1 MTSKQPPR
9 IATWLL
15 KRFGSGPNKDAVLGD
30 LSERYLQNDSAMWY
44 WRQAIKAIPVSFFR
58 EIQGYRI
65 PVARVFGITLLAIV
79 LIVALLSEIDS
90 FWKIGIAA
98 ILGGVFVGVLMFW
111 RGHEEGGVM
120 GSNPIGDVRIDSSK
134 IPIRGGIGAGILI
147 VILLSGVLI
156 ELPEL
161 RLVAGMAIVAGVAF
175 GGLLFLWR
183 RHQA

>member
-1 MTSKQPPR
+1 M
-9 IATWLL
+9 L

-30 LSERYLQNDSAMWY
+30 LAERYLQKDSAMWY
-44 WRQAIKAIPVSFFR
+44 WRQAMKAIPVSFFR
-58 EIQGYRI
+58 VIQGSRI
-65 PVARVFGITLLAIV
+65 PMVRAFGIALLTLA
-79 LIVALLSEIDS
+79 LIAAMLSEIDS

-98 ILGGVFVGVLMFW
+98 VLGGVLVGIVMFL
-111 RGHEEGGVM
+111 RGRGEGELV
-120 GSNPIGDVRIDSSK
+120 GSNSIADVRIDSSR

-147 VILLSGVLI
+147 VILLSGVLV

-161 RLVAGMAIVAGVAF
+161 RLVAALGILGGMIF